1 MRHLPAIAACCAAA
15 LLAGCESGIEDTVRS
30 ALAPREAPRTRVF
43 QADQKAAYAAARTA
57 ADEMGYRYVRGG
69 PAEGVL
75 DELSGISS
83 GDDTG
88 SSRQISMRVRLS
100 PDAEAGTEVSVAF
113 NEIIEAN
120 SRDLPGMAT
129 ETPLRDTALYE
140 VFFRNL
146 QQALQAP
153 PKG

>member
-1 MRHLPAIAACCAAA
+1 MRIIPAIAGCCAAA

-43 QADQKAAYAAARTA
+43 QADQRAVYAAARAA

-75 DELSGISS
+75 DELSGIST
-83 GDDTG
+83 GDDNG

-146 QQALQAP
+146 QVALQAP
-153 PKG
+153 PKE